1 MDYETLKVIWW
12 GLVLFLL
19 VGFVVMDG
27 FDLGVGMLLPVV
39 GKTDDERRC
48 CSTAWG
54 RCGRATRCGSSPV
67 PAPCLPPGPWSMPP
81 PSRRFT
87 CPSCSCCSASFC
99 ARWALTIA
107 ASCRT
112 GLAPLVGPRLVVG
125 GLLPTLVFGATLGL
139 VLQGLPFRFDA
150 ALRIHYGAFAF
161 HWPLLLTAMGTAL
174 ALLLL
179 HGASFL
185 QCKTQG
191 GHSGARARLA
201 LWLGPWRAPSLPL
214 AASGLGRWRG
224 IASRPS
230 AISTAPLT
238 PLMKEVVAVPA
249 GWPGNFVAH
258 PVLWAV
264 PVLGLLP
271 PGVRAGKPPRQVRAG
286 ARCQRRCL
294 RRHDADRGHRALPF
308 VLPSSLDPA
317 SSLTLWDST
326 SSERALL
333 IMLGIVRG
341 TDAGQHRLY
350 PLGLPGGARQGQRR
364 AGAPA
369 RPQPLLPLQHRIN
382 AICGISPGC
391 WGWGS
396 PCSAGWSTCSGW
408 RRAGLPMRISKE
420 PKSLASCP

>member
-39 GKTDDERRC
+39 GKTDDERRVLLN
-48 CSTAWG
+48 SVGPVWEGNQVWLIAGAGTLFAAW
-54 RCGRATRCGSSPV
+54 
-67 PAPCLPPGPWSMPP
+67 
-81 PSRRFT
+81 
-87 CPSCSCCSASFC
+87 
-99 ARWALTIA
+99 
-107 ASCRT
+107 
-112 GLAPLVGPRLVVG
+112 PLVYAAAFSALYVPFMFLLFGLFLRPVGFDYRSKLPDPVWRRWWDRALVVG

-185 QCKTQG
+185 QCKIQG
-191 GHSGARARLA
+191 AIAARSARLA
-201 LWLGPWRAPSLPL
+201 LWLGPL
-214 AASGLGRWRG
+214 ASALFALGGVWLGEMAGYR
-224 IASRPS
+224 IT
-230 AISTAPLT
+230 AIGDLNGALT

-249 GWPGNFVAH
+249 GWLGNFVAH

-264 PVLGLLP
+264 PVLGLLLP
-271 PGVRAGKPPRQVRAG
+271 LVCALASRFGKSGLALVASGG
-286 ARCQRRCL
+286 ACAAMML
-294 RRHDADRGHRALPF
+294 TVAIALFPF

-326 SSERALL
+326 SSERTLL
-333 IMLGIVRG
+333 IMLGIVGVLMPVNIGYTLWVYRVVRG
-341 TDAGQHRLY
+341 RVSAEQVRQHGHSLY
-350 PLGLPGGARQGQRR
+350 
-364 AGAPA
+364 
-369 RPQPLLPLQHRIN
+369 
-382 AICGISPGC
+382 
-391 WGWGS
+391 
-396 PCSAGWSTCSGW
+396 
-408 RRAGLPMRISKE
+408 
-420 PKSLASCP
+420 

>member
-39 GKTDDERRC
+39 GKTDDERRVLLN
-48 CSTAWG
+48 SVGPVWEGNQVWLIAGAGTLFAAW
-54 RCGRATRCGSSPV
+54 
-67 PAPCLPPGPWSMPP
+67 
-81 PSRRFT
+81 
-87 CPSCSCCSASFC
+87 
-99 ARWALTIA
+99 
-107 ASCRT
+107 
-112 GLAPLVGPRLVVG
+112 PLVYAAAFSALYVPFMFLLFGLFLRPVGFDYRSKLPDPVWRRWWDRALVVG

-191 GHSGARARLA
+191 AIAARSARLA
-201 LWLGPWRAPSLPL
+201 LWLGPL
-214 AASGLGRWRG
+214 ASALFALGGVWLGEMAGYR
-224 IASRPS
+224 IT
-230 AISTAPLT
+230 AIGDLNGALT

-249 GWPGNFVAH
+249 GWLGNFVAH

-264 PVLGLLP
+264 PVLGLLLP
-271 PGVRAGKPPRQVRAG
+271 LVCALASRLGKPELALVASGG
-286 ARCQRRCL
+286 ACAAMML
-294 RRHDADRGHRALPF
+294 TVAIALFPF

-326 SSERALL
+326 SSERTLL
-333 IMLGIVRG
+333 IMLGIVGVLMPVNIGYTLWVYRVVRG
-341 TDAGQHRLY
+341 RVSAEQVRQHGHSLY
-350 PLGLPGGARQGQRR
+350 
-364 AGAPA
+364 
-369 RPQPLLPLQHRIN
+369 
-382 AICGISPGC
+382 
-391 WGWGS
+391 
-396 PCSAGWSTCSGW
+396 
-408 RRAGLPMRISKE
+408 
-420 PKSLASCP
+420 

>member
-39 GKTDDERRC
+39 GKTDDERRVLLN
-48 CSTAWG
+48 SVGPVWEGNQVWLIAGAGTLFAAW
-54 RCGRATRCGSSPV
+54 
-67 PAPCLPPGPWSMPP
+67 
-81 PSRRFT
+81 
-87 CPSCSCCSASFC
+87 
-99 ARWALTIA
+99 
-107 ASCRT
+107 
-112 GLAPLVGPRLVVG
+112 PLVYAAAFSALYVPFMFLLFGLFLRPVGFDYRSKLPDPVWRRWWDRALVVG

-191 GHSGARARLA
+191 AIAARSARLA
-201 LWLGPWRAPSLPL
+201 LWLGPL
-214 AASGLGRWRG
+214 ASALFALGGVRLGEMAGYR
-224 IASRPS
+224 IT
-230 AISTAPLT
+230 AIGDLNGALT

-249 GWPGNFVAH
+249 GWLGNFVAH

-264 PVLGLLP
+264 PVLGLLLP
-271 PGVRAGKPPRQVRAG
+271 LVCALASRLGKSGLALVASGG
-286 ARCQRRCL
+286 ACAAMML
-294 RRHDADRGHRALPF
+294 TVAIALFPF

-326 SSERALL
+326 SSERTLL
-333 IMLGIVRG
+333 IMLGIVGVLMPVNIGYTLWVYRVVRG
-341 TDAGQHRLY
+341 RVSAEQVRQHGHSLY
-350 PLGLPGGARQGQRR
+350 
-364 AGAPA
+364 
-369 RPQPLLPLQHRIN
+369 
-382 AICGISPGC
+382 
-391 WGWGS
+391 
-396 PCSAGWSTCSGW
+396 
-408 RRAGLPMRISKE
+408 
-420 PKSLASCP
+420 

>member
-39 GKTDDERRC
+39 GKTDDERRVLLN
-48 CSTAWG
+48 SVGPVWEGNQVWLIAGAGTLFAAW
-54 RCGRATRCGSSPV
+54 
-67 PAPCLPPGPWSMPP
+67 
-81 PSRRFT
+81 
-87 CPSCSCCSASFC
+87 
-99 ARWALTIA
+99 
-107 ASCRT
+107 
-112 GLAPLVGPRLVVG
+112 PLVYAAAFSALYVPFMFLLFGLFLRPVGFDYRSKLPDPVWRRWWDRALVVG

-191 GHSGARARLA
+191 AIAARSARLA
-201 LWLGPWRAPSLPL
+201 LWLGPL
-214 AASGLGRWRG
+214 ASALFALGGVWLGEMAGYR
-224 IASRPS
+224 IT
-230 AISTAPLT
+230 AIGDLNGALT

-249 GWPGNFVAH
+249 GWLGNFVAH

-264 PVLGLLP
+264 PVLGLLLP
-271 PGVRAGKPPRQVRAG
+271 LVCALASRLGKSGLALVASGG
-286 ARCQRRCL
+286 ACAAMML
-294 RRHDADRGHRALPF
+294 TVAIALFPF

-326 SSERALL
+326 SSEHTLL
-333 IMLGIVRG
+333 IMLGIVGVLMPVNIGYTLWVYRVVRG
-341 TDAGQHRLY
+341 RVSAEQVRQHGHSLY
-350 PLGLPGGARQGQRR
+350 
-364 AGAPA
+364 
-369 RPQPLLPLQHRIN
+369 
-382 AICGISPGC
+382 
-391 WGWGS
+391 
-396 PCSAGWSTCSGW
+396 
-408 RRAGLPMRISKE
+408 
-420 PKSLASCP
+420 

>member
-39 GKTDDERRC
+39 GKTDDERRVLLN
-48 CSTAWG
+48 SVGPVWEGNQVWLIAGAGTLFAAW
-54 RCGRATRCGSSPV
+54 
-67 PAPCLPPGPWSMPP
+67 
-81 PSRRFT
+81 
-87 CPSCSCCSASFC
+87 
-99 ARWALTIA
+99 
-107 ASCRT
+107 
-112 GLAPLVGPRLVVG
+112 PLVYAAAFSALYVPFMFLLFGLFLRPVGFDYRSKLPDPVWRRWWDRALVVG

-191 GHSGARARLA
+191 AIAARSARLA
-201 LWLGPWRAPSLPL
+201 LWLGPL
-214 AASGLGRWRG
+214 ASALFALGGVWLGEMAGYR
-224 IASRPS
+224 IT
-230 AISTAPLT
+230 AIGDLNGALT

-249 GWPGNFVAH
+249 GWLGNFVAH

-264 PVLGLLP
+264 PVLGLLLP
-271 PGVRAGKPPRQVRAG
+271 LVCALASRLGKSGLALVASGG
-286 ARCQRRCL
+286 ACAAMML
-294 RRHDADRGHRALPF
+294 TVAIALFPF

-326 SSERALL
+326 SSERTLL
-333 IMLGIVRG
+333 IMQGIVGVLMPVNIGYTLWVYRVVRG
-341 TDAGQHRLY
+341 RVSAEQVRQHGHSLY
-350 PLGLPGGARQGQRR
+350 
-364 AGAPA
+364 
-369 RPQPLLPLQHRIN
+369 
-382 AICGISPGC
+382 
-391 WGWGS
+391 
-396 PCSAGWSTCSGW
+396 
-408 RRAGLPMRISKE
+408 
-420 PKSLASCP
+420 

>member
-39 GKTDDERRC
+39 GKTDDERRVLLN
-48 CSTAWG
+48 SVGPVWEGNQVWLIAGAGTLFAAW
-54 RCGRATRCGSSPV
+54 
-67 PAPCLPPGPWSMPP
+67 
-81 PSRRFT
+81 
-87 CPSCSCCSASFC
+87 
-99 ARWALTIA
+99 
-107 ASCRT
+107 
-112 GLAPLVGPRLVVG
+112 PLVYAAAFSALYVPFMFLLFGLFLRPVGFDYRSKLPDPVWRRWWDRALVVG

-191 GHSGARARLA
+191 AIAARSARLA
-201 LWLGPWRAPSLPL
+201 LWLGPL
-214 AASGLGRWRG
+214 ASALFALGGVWLGEMAGYR
-224 IASRPS
+224 IT
-230 AISTAPLT
+230 AIGDLNGALT

-249 GWPGNFVAH
+249 GWLGNFVAH

-264 PVLGLLP
+264 PVLGLLLP
-271 PGVRAGKPPRQVRAG
+271 LVCALASRLGKSGLALVASGG
-286 ARCQRRCL
+286 ACAAMML
-294 RRHDADRGHRALPF
+294 TVAIALFPF
-308 VLPSSLDPA
+308 VLPSSLEPA

-326 SSERALL
+326 SSERTLL
-333 IMLGIVRG
+333 IMLGIVGVLMPVNIGYTLWVYRVVRG
-341 TDAGQHRLY
+341 RVSAEQVRQHGHSLY
-350 PLGLPGGARQGQRR
+350 
-364 AGAPA
+364 
-369 RPQPLLPLQHRIN
+369 
-382 AICGISPGC
+382 
-391 WGWGS
+391 
-396 PCSAGWSTCSGW
+396 
-408 RRAGLPMRISKE
+408 
-420 PKSLASCP
+420 

>member
-39 GKTDDERRC
+39 GKTDDERRVLLN
-48 CSTAWG
+48 SVGPVWEGNQVWLIAGAGTLFAAW
-54 RCGRATRCGSSPV
+54 
-67 PAPCLPPGPWSMPP
+67 
-81 PSRRFT
+81 
-87 CPSCSCCSASFC
+87 
-99 ARWALTIA
+99 
-107 ASCRT
+107 
-112 GLAPLVGPRLVVG
+112 PLVYAAAFSALYVPFMFLLFGLFLRPVGFDYRSKLPDPVWRRWWDRALVVG

-191 GHSGARARLA
+191 AIAARSARLA
-201 LWLGPWRAPSLPL
+201 LWLGPL
-214 AASGLGRWRG
+214 ASALFALGGVWLGEMAGYR
-224 IASRPS
+224 IT
-230 AISTAPLT
+230 AIGDLNGALT

-249 GWPGNFVAH
+249 GWLGNFVAH

-264 PVLGLLP
+264 PVLGLLLP
-271 PGVRAGKPPRQVRAG
+271 LVCALASRLGKPGLALVASGG
-286 ARCQRRCL
+286 ACAAMML
-294 RRHDADRGHRALPF
+294 TVAIALFPF

-326 SSERALL
+326 SSERTLL
-333 IMLGIVRG
+333 IMLGIVGVLMPVNIGYTLWVYRVVRG
-341 TDAGQHRLY
+341 RVSAEQVRQHGHSLY
-350 PLGLPGGARQGQRR
+350 
-364 AGAPA
+364 
-369 RPQPLLPLQHRIN
+369 
-382 AICGISPGC
+382 
-391 WGWGS
+391 
-396 PCSAGWSTCSGW
+396 
-408 RRAGLPMRISKE
+408 
-420 PKSLASCP
+420 

>member
-39 GKTDDERRC
+39 GKTDDERRVLLN
-48 CSTAWG
+48 S
-54 RCGRATRCGSSPV
+54 
-67 PAPCLPPGPWSMPP
+67 
-81 PSRRFT
+81 
-87 CPSCSCCSASFC
+87 
-99 ARWALTIA
+99 
-107 ASCRT
+107 
-112 GLAPLVGPRLVVG
+112 VGPVWEGNQVWLIAGAGTLFAAWPLAYAAAFSALYVPFMFLLFGLFLRPVGFDYRSKLPDPVWRRWWDRALVVG

-191 GHSGARARLA
+191 AIAARSARLA
-201 LWLGPWRAPSLPL
+201 LWLGPL
-214 AASGLGRWRG
+214 ASVLFALGGVWLGEMAGYR
-224 IASRPS
+224 IT
-230 AISTAPLT
+230 AIGDLNGALT

-249 GWPGNFVAH
+249 GWLGNFVAH

-264 PVLGLLP
+264 PVLGLLLP
-271 PGVRAGKPPRQVRAG
+271 LVCALASRLGKSGLALVASGG
-286 ARCQRRCL
+286 ACAAMML
-294 RRHDADRGHRALPF
+294 TVAIALFPF

-326 SSERALL
+326 SSERTLL
-333 IMLGIVRG
+333 IMLGIVGVLMPVNIGYTLWVYRVVRG
-341 TDAGQHRLY
+341 RVSAEQVRQHGHSLY
-350 PLGLPGGARQGQRR
+350 
-364 AGAPA
+364 
-369 RPQPLLPLQHRIN
+369 
-382 AICGISPGC
+382 
-391 WGWGS
+391 
-396 PCSAGWSTCSGW
+396 
-408 RRAGLPMRISKE
+408 
-420 PKSLASCP
+420 

>member
-39 GKTDDERRC
+39 GKTDDERRVLLN
-48 CSTAWG
+48 SVGPVWEGNQVWLIAGAGTLFAAW
-54 RCGRATRCGSSPV
+54 
-67 PAPCLPPGPWSMPP
+67 
-81 PSRRFT
+81 
-87 CPSCSCCSASFC
+87 
-99 ARWALTIA
+99 
-107 ASCRT
+107 
-112 GLAPLVGPRLVVG
+112 PLVYAAAFSALYVPFMFLLFGLFLRPVGFDYRSKLPDPVWRRWWDRALVVG

-191 GHSGARARLA
+191 AIAARSSRLA
-201 LWLGPWRAPSLPL
+201 LWLGPL
-214 AASGLGRWRG
+214 ASALFALGGVWLGEMAGYR
-224 IASRPS
+224 IT
-230 AISTAPLT
+230 AIGDLNGALT

-249 GWPGNFVAH
+249 GWLGNFVAH

-264 PVLGLLP
+264 PVLGLLLP
-271 PGVRAGKPPRQVRAG
+271 LVCALASRLGKSGLALVASGG
-286 ARCQRRCL
+286 ACAAMML
-294 RRHDADRGHRALPF
+294 TVAIALFPF

-326 SSERALL
+326 SSERTLL
-333 IMLGIVRG
+333 IMLGIVGVLMPVNIGYTLWVYRVVRG
-341 TDAGQHRLY
+341 RVSAEQVRQHGHSLY
-350 PLGLPGGARQGQRR
+350 
-364 AGAPA
+364 
-369 RPQPLLPLQHRIN
+369 
-382 AICGISPGC
+382 
-391 WGWGS
+391 
-396 PCSAGWSTCSGW
+396 
-408 RRAGLPMRISKE
+408 
-420 PKSLASCP
+420 

>member
-39 GKTDDERRC
+39 GKTDDERRVLLN
-48 CSTAWG
+48 SVGPVWEGNQVWLIAGAGTLFAAW
-54 RCGRATRCGSSPV
+54 
-67 PAPCLPPGPWSMPP
+67 
-81 PSRRFT
+81 
-87 CPSCSCCSASFC
+87 
-99 ARWALTIA
+99 
-107 ASCRT
+107 
-112 GLAPLVGPRLVVG
+112 PLVYAAAFSALYVPFMFLLFGLFLRPVGFDYRSKLPDPVWRRWWDRALVVG

-191 GHSGARARLA
+191 AIAARSARLA
-201 LWLGPWRAPSLPL
+201 LWLGPL
-214 AASGLGRWRG
+214 ASALFALGGVWLGEMAGYR
-224 IASRPS
+224 IT
-230 AISTAPLT
+230 AIGDLNGALT
-238 PLMKEVVAVPA
+238 PMMKEVVAVPA
-249 GWPGNFVAH
+249 GWLGNFVAH

-264 PVLGLLP
+264 PVLGLLLP
-271 PGVRAGKPPRQVRAG
+271 LVCALASRLGKSGLALVASGG
-286 ARCQRRCL
+286 ACAAMML
-294 RRHDADRGHRALPF
+294 TVAIALFPF

-326 SSERALL
+326 SSERTLL
-333 IMLGIVRG
+333 IMLGIVGVLMPVNIGYTLWVYRVVRG
-341 TDAGQHRLY
+341 RVSAEQVRQHGHSLY
-350 PLGLPGGARQGQRR
+350 
-364 AGAPA
+364 
-369 RPQPLLPLQHRIN
+369 
-382 AICGISPGC
+382 
-391 WGWGS
+391 
-396 PCSAGWSTCSGW
+396 
-408 RRAGLPMRISKE
+408 
-420 PKSLASCP
+420 

>member
-39 GKTDDERRC
+39 GKTDDERRVLLN
-48 CSTAWG
+48 SVGPVWEGNQVWLIAGAGTLFAAW
-54 RCGRATRCGSSPV
+54 
-67 PAPCLPPGPWSMPP
+67 
-81 PSRRFT
+81 
-87 CPSCSCCSASFC
+87 
-99 ARWALTIA
+99 
-107 ASCRT
+107 
-112 GLAPLVGPRLVVG
+112 PLVYAAAFSALYVPFMFLLFGLFLRPVGFDYRSKLPDPVWRRWWDRALVVG

-191 GHSGARARLA
+191 AIAARSACLA
-201 LWLGPWRAPSLPL
+201 LWLGPL
-214 AASGLGRWRG
+214 ASALFALGGVWLGEMAGYR
-224 IASRPS
+224 IT
-230 AISTAPLT
+230 AIGDLNGALT

-249 GWPGNFVAH
+249 GWLGNFVAH

-264 PVLGLLP
+264 PVLGLLLP
-271 PGVRAGKPPRQVRAG
+271 LVCALASRLGKSGLALVASGG
-286 ARCQRRCL
+286 ACAAMML
-294 RRHDADRGHRALPF
+294 TVAIALFPF

-326 SSERALL
+326 SSERTLL
-333 IMLGIVRG
+333 IMLGIVGVLMPVNIGYTLWVYRVVRG
-341 TDAGQHRLY
+341 RVSAEQVRQHGHSLY
-350 PLGLPGGARQGQRR
+350 
-364 AGAPA
+364 
-369 RPQPLLPLQHRIN
+369 
-382 AICGISPGC
+382 
-391 WGWGS
+391 
-396 PCSAGWSTCSGW
+396 
-408 RRAGLPMRISKE
+408 
-420 PKSLASCP
+420 

>member
-39 GKTDDERRC
+39 GKTDDERRVLLN
-48 CSTAWG
+48 SVGPVWEGNQVWLIAGAGTLFAAW
-54 RCGRATRCGSSPV
+54 
-67 PAPCLPPGPWSMPP
+67 
-81 PSRRFT
+81 
-87 CPSCSCCSASFC
+87 
-99 ARWALTIA
+99 
-107 ASCRT
+107 
-112 GLAPLVGPRLVVG
+112 PLVYAAAFSALYVPFMFLLFGLFLRPVGFDYRSKLPDPVWRRWWDRALVVG

-185 QCKTQG
+185 QCKTL
-191 GHSGARARLA
+191 GAIAARSARLA
-201 LWLGPWRAPSLPL
+201 LWLGPL
-214 AASGLGRWRG
+214 ASALFALGGVWLGEMAGYR
-224 IASRPS
+224 IT
-230 AISTAPLT
+230 AIGDLNGALT

-249 GWPGNFVAH
+249 GWLGNFVAH

-264 PVLGLLP
+264 PVLGLLLP
-271 PGVRAGKPPRQVRAG
+271 LVCALSSRLGKSGLALVASGG
-286 ARCQRRCL
+286 ACAAMML
-294 RRHDADRGHRALPF
+294 TVAIALFPF

-326 SSERALL
+326 SSERTLL
-333 IMLGIVRG
+333 IMLGIVGVLMPVNIGYTLWVYRVVRG
-341 TDAGQHRLY
+341 RVSAEQVRQHGHSLY
-350 PLGLPGGARQGQRR
+350 
-364 AGAPA
+364 
-369 RPQPLLPLQHRIN
+369 
-382 AICGISPGC
+382 
-391 WGWGS
+391 
-396 PCSAGWSTCSGW
+396 
-408 RRAGLPMRISKE
+408 
-420 PKSLASCP
+420 

>member
-39 GKTDDERRC
+39 GKTDDERRVLLN
-48 CSTAWG
+48 SVGPVWEGNQVWLIAGAGTLFAAW
-54 RCGRATRCGSSPV
+54 
-67 PAPCLPPGPWSMPP
+67 
-81 PSRRFT
+81 
-87 CPSCSCCSASFC
+87 
-99 ARWALTIA
+99 
-107 ASCRT
+107 
-112 GLAPLVGPRLVVG
+112 PLVYAAAFSALYVPFMFLLFGLFLRPVGFDYRSKLPDPVWRRWWDRALVVG

-161 HWPLLLTAMGTAL
+161 HWPMLLTAMGTAL

-191 GHSGARARLA
+191 AIAARSARLA
-201 LWLGPWRAPSLPL
+201 LWLGPL
-214 AASGLGRWRG
+214 ASALFALGGVWLGEMAGYR
-224 IASRPS
+224 IT
-230 AISTAPLT
+230 AIGDLNGALT

-249 GWPGNFVAH
+249 GWLGNFVAH

-264 PVLGLLP
+264 PVLGLLLP
-271 PGVRAGKPPRQVRAG
+271 LVCALASRLGKSGLALVASGG
-286 ARCQRRCL
+286 ACAAMML
-294 RRHDADRGHRALPF
+294 TVAIALFPF

-326 SSERALL
+326 SSERTLL
-333 IMLGIVRG
+333 IMLGIVGVLMPVNIGYTLWVYRVVRG
-341 TDAGQHRLY
+341 RVSAEQVRQHGHSLY
-350 PLGLPGGARQGQRR
+350 
-364 AGAPA
+364 
-369 RPQPLLPLQHRIN
+369 
-382 AICGISPGC
+382 
-391 WGWGS
+391 
-396 PCSAGWSTCSGW
+396 
-408 RRAGLPMRISKE
+408 
-420 PKSLASCP
+420 